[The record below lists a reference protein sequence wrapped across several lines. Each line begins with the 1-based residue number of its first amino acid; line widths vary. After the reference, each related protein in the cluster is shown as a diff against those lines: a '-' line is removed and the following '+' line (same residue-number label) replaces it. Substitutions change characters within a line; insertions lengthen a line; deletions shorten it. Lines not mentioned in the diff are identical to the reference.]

1 MDWTWSKHA
10 VGGETKAPSLSKGLI
25 FSLISVPSITK
36 IAMETR
42 VLPLL
47 DVVGSLHEHTTYLG

>member
-10 VGGETKAPSLSKGLI
+10 VGGETKAPSLSNGLI

-42 VLPLL
+42 VLLSAFM
-47 DVVGSLHEHTTYLG
+47 VRWVHEHTTYLG